1 MNTLS
6 LILTLALVGS
16 TQAFVPSGAI
26 SNGVTRAMPS
36 KVSMMAGKA
45 LKKGTKVMKFVDA
58 LPVSELPKPGT
69 AKGAICGGLDVC
81 IAVGTDGL
89 IYALGNKAPPTGSP
103 LKDGKVGTKTIKDA
117 QFGTEFDLETGDVV
131 GKWCPGGIGFLVG
144 KLYPASS
151 VPTYKVKKTG
161 KSIQV
166 EVDVNYK
173 LDYEKNYWRG
183 VLDAQ
188 GKTDGGYY

>member
-1 MNTLS
+1 MNPLS
-6 LILTLALVGS
+6 LIVALALVPFS
-16 TQAFVPSGAI
+16 QAFVPSHVLPNA
-26 SNGVTRAMPS
+26 VTRARPTEI
-36 KVSMMAGKA
+36 SMMAKS
-45 LKKGTKVMKFVDA
+45 KGAKLKFVDA
-58 LPVSELPKPGT
+58 IPVSALPKPGT
-69 AKGAICGGLDVC
+69 ATSAVCGGLDVC
-81 IAVGTDGL
+81 VAVGTDGL

-103 LKDGKVGTKTIKDA
+103 LSDGKVGSKTIKDA
-117 QFGTEFDLETGDVV
+117 QFGTEFDLETGEVV

-144 KLYPASS
+144 KLYPASP

-173 LDYEKNYWRG
+173 LDYESNYWRG